1 MRIRSFVAWTSRAG
15 ALTVRI
21 VPRGPEPETALA
33 PGSVAILND
42 PAEFDARDPDV
53 CLAAGV
59 PVRVESGGDRLVLHT
74 SLVALPPI
82 FIYESASFVAL
93 ASDLASLRRMPGVQ
107 LRFDPTGVAQ
117 LGAVGHPIDHRT
129 LFHGVRLAP
138 AGSKLTLDA
147 AGRVT
152 VSPAWEL
159 PASREVSV
167 SAVLDA
173 QEAAFLRAVE
183 RIDVSS
189 SILSLTAGLDTRA
202 VFASLAAA
210 GRLVPGCTITGPH
223 RSLDARIA
231 ATLCRHYGV
240 EHTPVEIGDAFERAL
255 PTLIERASLLSGG
268 LESLGQ
274 APEVHLYDVL
284 GGRFG
289 ARLSGNL
296 GNQIGRGGTEGVSVR
311 GADPG
316 ILGPALRD
324 GATSSDRHWLID
336 RLDAGPREA
345 ITFILQQEIPST
357 LVGNFSVGSHFAA
370 QQTPYA
376 SRALID
382 TLAQRAAAMH
392 EVASRSAF
400 RLRLRDLRHRFLG
413 EPATRSFQR
422 RLVAR
427 LGGFAAECPVN
438 WGWRPKGGVSPVG
451 LMWGGATL
459 VGMYARARGLDDG
472 ALRSVMQWTG
482 LPALHDFRESRRW
495 LRVTLHEYVRD
506 LFASQRIREAGLFD
520 AARLT
525 AALDAYAAGA
535 AGHYATI
542 TFALD
547 VALAHRNFVE
557 TA

>member
-15 ALTVRI
+15 ALTVRV
-21 VPRGPEPETALA
+21 VPRGADAEDSLA
-33 PGSVAILND
+33 PGTVAVLND
-42 PAEFDARDPDV
+42 AAEFDARDPDT
-53 CLAAGV
+53 CLAAGA
-59 PVRVESGGDRLVLHT
+59 PLRLEPSGERLVIHT

-82 FIYESASFVAL
+82 FIYESAALVAL
-93 ASDLASLRRMPGVQ
+93 ASDLASLRRVPGVQ

-117 LGAVGHPIDHRT
+117 LGAVGHPIEHRT
-129 LFHGVRLAP
+129 LFAGVRLAP
-138 AGSKLTLDA
+138 AGSRLTLDA
-147 AGRVT
+147 HGRIALDA
-152 VSPAWEL
+152 AWSL
-159 PASREVSV
+159 PASRAVST
-167 SAVLDA
+167 AEVLDA
-173 QEAAFLRAVE
+173 QESAFLRAVE
-183 RIDVSS
+183 RIDVSA

-202 VFASLAAA
+202 VFAALAAA
-210 GRLVPGCTITGPH
+210 DRLVPGCTITGPH

-231 ATLCRHYGV
+231 ARLCRHYGV

-255 PTLIERASLLSGG
+255 PSLMERASLLSGG

-284 GGRFG
+284 GGRFA

-311 GADPG
+311 GADPT

-324 GATSSDRHWLID
+324 GAAASERHWLID
-336 RLDAGPREA
+336 QLDAGPREA

-392 EVASRSAF
+392 EVASRSAL

-438 WGWRPKGGVSPVG
+438 WGWRPEGGVSPVG
-451 LMWGGATL
+451 LVWGGATL

-472 ALRSVMQWTG
+472 AFRSLMQWTG

-495 LRVTLHEYVRD
+495 LRVTLRDYVRD

-520 AARLT
+520 HARLD

-535 AGHYATI
+535 SGHYATI

-557 TA
+557 SR